1 MPRTGAPR
9 LKRSASPPTRLSL
22 PIGTYQIVGLILTA
36 ISVLALIGLA
46 TGDGIVAGALG
57 GALAELFGRPAWL
70 SVFVLLAIGVA
81 AFASGFTS
89 VRLVS
94 APIVLIAVVFVSALS
109 GLTHLVTGLGAEQ
122 SGPTG
127 GGILGRAVGWNM
139 VVALG
144 YPGAYAVLIILIV
157 LVLAFAL
164 LRPGPG
170 LGYVAALGRFVIEG
184 ARSIR
189 RLAVA
194 AAVRLEARLRTLEGA
209 ADKSAN
215 ASPSRK
221 RDTANEAAAG
231 KWQQAPL
238 IKVKSP
244 PVQSA
249 AEEQGAA
256 EDESD
261 QEDAGGWRL
270 PALDLLDQPN
280 RSRRVTDDEIAEN
293 AALIESTLASFNIEA
308 RVPEAIPGPVVTQ
321 YCVSPGSG
329 VKVARITA
337 LANDLAL
344 ALSAK
349 SIRVEA
355 PVPGRPF
362 VGLEFPNR
370 KPATVTLRELAESPE
385 YQSMDAPL
393 RLLLGKTVADDA
405 RIDTLSTM
413 PHLLIAGSTGAGKSV
428 FLNSLILSLLFQHHP
443 DELRLILVDPKMV
456 ELVAFNDIPH
466 LMMPVVVRP
475 DEVVNVLAWAS
486 REMGL
491 RYKTLSDAG
500 YRNLQSYNKDAATEG
515 RERMPFIVIIVDELA
530 DLMMTASAEVERHLC
545 RLAQMAR
552 AVGIHLII
560 ATQRPSVDV
569 LTGLIK
575 ANFPTRVA
583 FMVSSQVDSR
593 TILDSAGAERLVG
606 RGDML
611 YSSSESSRSV
621 RLQGA
626 HPSDSEIR
634 KVVKFWAK
642 QGELAQITPEEVA
655 AAAQEPDES
664 ELELYEEAAD
674 IVRQHSF
681 ASAALLQRELQI
693 GNKLARRLIDILEQQ
708 GLIGPPIEGRPSREV
723 LTQGV
728 LEPEEVA

>member
-1 MPRTGAPR
+1 MPKTGSPR
-9 LKRSASPPTRLSL
+9 LKRSTSTPARLSL
-22 PIGTYQIVGLILTA
+22 PIGTYQIVGLVLSV

-46 TGDGIVAGALG
+46 TDDGIVAGAVG

-70 SVFVLLAIGVA
+70 SVFVLLAIGVTT
-81 AFASGFTS
+81 FASGFTK

-94 APIVLIAVVFVSALS
+94 APVVAIAVVFVSALS
-109 GLTHLVTGLGAEQ
+109 GLTHLATGLGAQQ

-144 YPGAYAVLIILIV
+144 YPGAYTVLIILIV

-170 LGYVAALGRFVIEG
+170 LGYVAALGRFVIEVS
-184 ARSIR
+184 RSIR

-194 AAVRLEARLRTLEGA
+194 TAVRLEARLRALEKYRGKSTNAPSGKRGA
-209 ADKSAN
+209 ATKVKEDNWK
-215 ASPSRK
+215 
-221 RDTANEAAAG
+221 
-231 KWQQAPL
+231 QAPL

-244 PVQSA
+244 PVQPA
-249 AEEQGAA
+249 DEKQGTAEE
-256 EDESD
+256 ESEA
-261 QEDAGGWRL
+261 EDAGRWRL
-270 PALDLLDQPN
+270 PPFDLLDQPN
-280 RSRRVTDDEIAEN
+280 RSRGVTDDEIAEN
-293 AALIESTLASFNIEA
+293 AAVIESTLASFNVEA
-308 RVPEAIPGPVVTQ
+308 RVQEAIPGPVVTQ

-329 VKVARITA
+329 VKVARITG

-370 KPATVTLRELAESPE
+370 KPSTVTLRELMESEE

-393 RLLLGKTVADDA
+393 RLLVGKTVADDA
-405 RIDTLSTM
+405 KIDTLSTM

-428 FLNSLILSLLFQHHP
+428 FLNSAILSLLFQHHP
-443 DELRLILVDPKMV
+443 DELRLILIDPKMV

-475 DEVVNVLAWAS
+475 DEVVDVLAWAS

-491 RYKTLSDAG
+491 RYKTLSEAG
-500 YRNLQSYNKDAATEG
+500 YRNLQSYNKDAETEG
-515 RERMPFIVIIVDELA
+515 REKMPFIVIIVDELA
-530 DLMMTASAEVERHLC
+530 DLMMTASADVERHLC

-575 ANFPTRVA
+575 ANFPTRIA

-626 HPSDSEIR
+626 NSSDSEIK

-642 QGELAQITPEEVA
+642 QGDLARLTPEEVA
-655 AAAQEPDES
+655 AAAEEPDES
-664 ELELYEEAAD
+664 ELELFEEAAD

-693 GNKLARRLIDILEQQ
+693 GNKLARRLIEMLERQ
-708 GLIGPPIEGRPSREV
+708 GLVGPPIEGRPSREV

>member
-1 MPRTGAPR
+1 MPRSGSPR
-9 LKRSASPPTRLSL
+9 LKRSTSTPARLSL
-22 PIGTYQIVGLILTA
+22 PIGTYQIVGLVLTV

-46 TGDGIVAGALG
+46 TEDGIVAGAVG

-70 SVFVLLAIGVA
+70 SVFVLLAIGVTT
-81 AFASGFTS
+81 FASGFTK

-94 APIVLIAVVFVSALS
+94 APVMAIAVVFVSALS
-109 GLTHLVTGLGAEQ
+109 GLTHLATGLGAQQ

-127 GGILGRAVGWNM
+127 GGLLGRAVGWNM

-144 YPGAYAVLIILIV
+144 YPGAYTVLIILIV

-170 LGYVAALGRFVIEG
+170 LGYVAALGRFVIEVS
-184 ARSIR
+184 RSIR

-194 AAVRLEARLRTLEGA
+194 AAVRLEARLRALEGA
-209 ADKSAN
+209 RGKSAN
-215 ASPSRK
+215 VPSRK
-221 RDTANEAAAG
+221 RGAATKVKDD

-244 PVQSA
+244 PVQPADGNQVA
-249 AEEQGAA
+249 AEE
-256 EDESD
+256 ESET
-261 QEDAGGWRL
+261 EDAGRWRL
-270 PALDLLDQPN
+270 PPFDFLDQPN
-280 RSRRVTDDEIAEN
+280 RSRGVTDEEIAEN
-293 AALIESTLASFNIEA
+293 AAVIESTLASFNVEA
-308 RVPEAIPGPVVTQ
+308 RVQEAIPGPVVTQ

-370 KPATVTLRELAESPE
+370 KPATVTLRELMESEE
-385 YQSMDAPL
+385 YQSMDVPL
-393 RLLLGKTVADDA
+393 RLLVGKTVADDA
-405 RIDTLSTM
+405 KIDTLSTM

-428 FLNSLILSLLFQHHP
+428 FLNSVILSLLFQHHP
-443 DELRLILVDPKMV
+443 DELRLILIDPKMV

-491 RYKTLSDAG
+491 RYKTLSDTG
-500 YRNLQSYNKDAATEG
+500 YRNLQSYNQDAEAEG
-515 RERMPFIVIIVDELA
+515 REKMPYIVVIVDELA
-530 DLMMTASAEVERHLC
+530 DLMMTASADVERHLC

-626 HPSDSEIR
+626 YSSDSEIK

-642 QGELAQITPEEVA
+642 QGDLARITPEEVA
-655 AAAQEPDES
+655 AAAEEPDES
-664 ELELYEEAAD
+664 EMELFEEAAD

-693 GNKLARRLIDILEQQ
+693 GNKLARRLIEMLERQ
-708 GLIGPPIEGRPSREV
+708 GLVGPPIEGRPSREV

>member
-1 MPRTGAPR
+1 M
-9 LKRSASPPTRLSL
+9 SL
-22 PIGTYQIVGLILTA
+22 PIGTYQIVGLVLTV

-46 TGDGIVAGALG
+46 TEDGIVAGAVG

-70 SVFVLLAIGVA
+70 SVFVLLAIGVTT
-81 AFASGFTS
+81 FASGFTK

-94 APIVLIAVVFVSALS
+94 APVMAIAVVFVSALS
-109 GLTHLVTGLGAEQ
+109 GLTHLATGLGAQQ

-127 GGILGRAVGWNM
+127 GGLLGRAVGWNM

-144 YPGAYAVLIILIV
+144 YPGAYTVLIILIV

-170 LGYVAALGRFVIEG
+170 LGYVAALGRFVIEVS
-184 ARSIR
+184 RSIR

-194 AAVRLEARLRTLEGA
+194 AAVRLEARLRALEGA
-209 ADKSAN
+209 RGKSAN
-215 ASPSRK
+215 VPSRK
-221 RDTANEAAAG
+221 RGAATKVKDD

-244 PVQSA
+244 PVQPADGNQVA
-249 AEEQGAA
+249 AEE
-256 EDESD
+256 ESET
-261 QEDAGGWRL
+261 EDAGRWRL
-270 PALDLLDQPN
+270 PPFDFLDQPN
-280 RSRRVTDDEIAEN
+280 RSRGVTDEEIAEN
-293 AALIESTLASFNIEA
+293 AAVIESTLASFNVEA
-308 RVPEAIPGPVVTQ
+308 RVQEAIPGPVVTQ

-370 KPATVTLRELAESPE
+370 KPATVTLRELMESEE
-385 YQSMDAPL
+385 YQSMDVPL
-393 RLLLGKTVADDA
+393 RLLVGKTVADDA
-405 RIDTLSTM
+405 KIDTLSTM

-428 FLNSLILSLLFQHHP
+428 FLNSVILSLLFQHHP
-443 DELRLILVDPKMV
+443 DELRLILIDPKMV

-491 RYKTLSDAG
+491 RYKTLSDTG
-500 YRNLQSYNKDAATEG
+500 YRNLQSYNQDAEAEG
-515 RERMPFIVIIVDELA
+515 REKMPYIVVIVDELA
-530 DLMMTASAEVERHLC
+530 DLMMTASADVERHLC

-626 HPSDSEIR
+626 YSSDSEIK

-642 QGELAQITPEEVA
+642 QGDLARITPEEVA
-655 AAAQEPDES
+655 AAAEEPDES
-664 ELELYEEAAD
+664 EMELFEEAAD

-693 GNKLARRLIDILEQQ
+693 GNKLARRLIEMLERQ
-708 GLIGPPIEGRPSREV
+708 GLVGPPIEGRPSREV

>member
-1 MPRTGAPR
+1 M
-9 LKRSASPPTRLSL
+9 
-22 PIGTYQIVGLILTA
+22 VGLVLTV

-46 TGDGIVAGALG
+46 TDDGIVAGALG

-70 SVFVLLAIGVA
+70 SVFVLLAIGVMT
-81 AFASGFTS
+81 FASGFTN

-94 APIVLIAVVFVSALS
+94 APILLIAVVFVSALS

-122 SGPTG
+122 SGPMG

-144 YPGAYAVLIILIV
+144 YPGAYAVLIALIA
-157 LVLAFAL
+157 LVLALAL

-184 ARSIR
+184 SRSIR
-189 RLAVA
+189 RFAVA
-194 AAVRLEARLRTLEGA
+194 AAARLEARLQALEGA
-209 ADKSAN
+209 NGKSAN
-215 ASPSRK
+215 VPSRK
-221 RDTANEAAAG
+221 RDRSKQAADD

-244 PVQSA
+244 PSQSA
-249 AEEQGAA
+249 VEKQGAA
-256 EDESD
+256 EEES
-261 QEDAGGWRL
+261 ERENAGRWRL
-270 PALDLLDQPN
+270 PPFDLLDQPN

-293 AALIESTLASFNIEA
+293 AALIESTLATFNVEA
-308 RVPEAIPGPVVTQ
+308 KVPEAIPGPVVTQ

-349 SIRVEA
+349 SIRIEA

-370 KPATVTLRELAESPE
+370 KPARVTLRELAESPE
-385 YQSMDAPL
+385 YESMDAPL

-405 RIDTLSTM
+405 RIDTLSAM

-443 DELRLILVDPKMV
+443 DELRLILIDPKMV

-500 YRNLQSYNKDAATEG
+500 YRNLQSYNEDAETEG

-560 ATQRPSVDV
+560 STQRPSVDV

-593 TILDSAGAERLVG
+593 TILDAAGAERLVG

-611 YSSSESSRSV
+611 YSSSESSRNV

-634 KVVKFWAK
+634 KVVKFWVK

-655 AAAQEPDES
+655 SAAQEPDQS

-693 GNKLARRLIDILEQQ
+693 GNKLARRLIEILEQQ

>member
-1 MPRTGAPR
+1 MPKTGNPR
-9 LKRSASPPTRLSL
+9 LKRSTSTPARFSL
-22 PIGTYQIVGLILTA
+22 PIGTYQIVGLVLTV

-46 TGDGIVAGALG
+46 TDDGIVAGAVG

-70 SVFVLLAIGVA
+70 SVFVLLAIGVTT
-81 AFASGFTS
+81 FASGFTK

-94 APIVLIAVVFVSALS
+94 APVVAIVVVFVSALS
-109 GLTHLVTGLGAEQ
+109 GLTHLATGLGAQ
-122 SGPTG
+122 PSGPTG
-127 GGILGRAVGWNM
+127 GGLLGRAVGWNM

-144 YPGAYAVLIILIV
+144 YPGAYTILIILIV

-170 LGYVAALGRFVIEG
+170 LGYVAALGRFVIEVS
-184 ARSIR
+184 RSIR
-189 RLAVA
+189 RFVVA
-194 AAVRLEARLRTLEGA
+194 TAVRLEARLRALENARGKSASAPSGKRGA
-209 ADKSAN
+209 AT
-215 ASPSRK
+215 
-221 RDTANEAAAG
+221 TAKDD

-244 PVQSA
+244 QVQSVDA
-249 AEEQGAA
+249 NQGAA
-256 EDESD
+256 EGESET
-261 QEDAGGWRL
+261 EDAGRWRL
-270 PALDLLDQPN
+270 PPFDFLDQPN
-280 RSRRVTDDEIAEN
+280 RSRGVTDEEIAEN
-293 AALIESTLASFNIEA
+293 AAIIESTLASFNVEA
-308 RVPEAIPGPVVTQ
+308 RVQEAIPGPVVTQ

-370 KPATVTLRELAESPE
+370 KPATVTLRELMESEE
-385 YQSMDAPL
+385 YQSMDSAL
-393 RLLLGKTVADDA
+393 RLLVGKTVADDA
-405 RIDTLSTM
+405 KIDTLSTM

-428 FLNSLILSLLFQHHP
+428 FLNSVILSLLFQHHP
-443 DELRLILVDPKMV
+443 DELRLILIDPKMV

-491 RYKTLSDAG
+491 RYKTLSDTG
-500 YRNLQSYNKDAATEG
+500 YRNLQSYNQDAEAEG
-515 RERMPFIVIIVDELA
+515 REKMPYIVVIVDELA
-530 DLMMTASAEVERHLC
+530 DLMMTASADVERHLC

-626 HPSDSEIR
+626 YSSDSEIK

-642 QGELAQITPEEVA
+642 QGDLARITPEEVA
-655 AAAQEPDES
+655 AAAEEPDES
-664 ELELYEEAAD
+664 ELELFEEAAD

-693 GNKLARRLIDILEQQ
+693 GNKLARRLIEMLERQ
-708 GLIGPPIEGRPSREV
+708 GLVGPPIEGRPSREV
-723 LTQGV
+723 LTQDV